1 MSLRK
6 GTNVVGLGF
15 IVNIFMLSIL
25 PWNRIIKDAWR
36 GWKNG
41 PLSYKKNYIQTTWN
55 CIHKQMIQHIIWW
68 SFDRNEEA
76 SIYTFHTYCNL
87 K

>member
-1 MSLRK
+1 MCEMYKYLPPLIYIYMSLRK

-41 PLSYKKNYIQTTWN
+41 PLSYKKNYTYWIDSDRHQQTI
-55 CIHKQMIQHIIWW
+55 CGQ
-68 SFDRNEEA
+68 
-76 SIYTFHTYCNL
+76 YTKL
-87 K
+87 VESQ

>member
-1 MSLRK
+1 MSQSK

-25 PWNRIIKDAWR
+25 PWNRIIKDTWR

-41 PLSYKKNYIQTTWN
+41 PLSYKKKLYSN
-55 CIHKQMIQHIIWW
+55 
-68 SFDRNEEA
+68 
-76 SIYTFHTYCNL
+76 NL
-87 K
+87 KFYTQTNDSAYNMMIIRQILHIVI